1 MAEFENV
8 DIGWSESEFQGLS
21 FGDKRLE
28 KRMLKVA
35 EQLSS
40 KLQSPI
46 YAATS
51 DWASAKAAYRLFDN
65 SKVTPENI
73 LAPHRA

>member
-1 MAEFENV
+1 MAEFENL
-8 DIGWSESEFQGLS
+8 DSGWSESEFQGQS

-40 KLQSPI
+40 NLQLPI
-46 YAATS
+46 YAATKE
-51 DWASAKAAYRLFDN
+51 WACAKAARCRA
-65 SKVTPENI
+65 KVLPSNVTY
-73 LAPHRA
+73 LMF